1 MLPASL
7 PAGEASAA
15 AQDAVADLL
24 RRASEAEHAGEL
36 GKAVMLLFH
45 AAGSLDALAAGSFAE
60 DADNLRAQAAACRA
74 RAQGLQAD
82 AAAAKRLAEEQA
94 VAQHAAQRP
103 APAAV
108 VAAAGAALAFCAAG
122 PVTAVVAAVSGVAIM
137 RRKDG
142 LGEAVRN
149 TGGFLADR
157 VADVRL
163 FDREH
168 QLSVKASEAAAAARA
183 RLEKAEDGLKQSH
196 PAVAAT
202 LGTAARAGGWALR
215 MSPVGLA
222 ASSAST
228 LAARGQQAAGH
239 AAYAANLATKGAAV
253 CDNVASAGAA
263 VMSAVAAG
271 TVAVV
276 SGVQSIGKA
285 TQGATEDTVLPGVTE
300 GVEPPCTSLT

>member
-15 AQDAVADLL
+15 ARDAVADLL
-24 RRASEAEHAGEL
+24 QRADEAELAGEL
-36 GKAVMLLFH
+36 PAAAMLLYH
-45 AAGSLDALAAGSFAE
+45 AAGSLEALAASSFAE
-60 DADNLRAQAAACRA
+60 EAVELRGRAAACRT
-74 RAQGLQAD
+74 RAQGLQV
-82 AAAAKRLAEEQA
+82 AAKRAAEELA

-103 APAAV
+103 PPAAAI
-108 VAAAGAALAFCAAG
+108 AAVGAALAFCAAG

-157 VADVRL
+157 VADARL

-168 QLSVKASEAAAAARA
+168 QLSVKAAAAAAAARA
-183 RLEKAEDGLKQSH
+183 RLERAEDGLKESH
-196 PAVAAT
+196 PHVAAT

-215 MSPVGLA
+215 MSPAGVA
-222 ASSAST
+222 ASSASS

-239 AAYAANLATKGAAV
+239 AAFAANLATRGAAV

-263 VMSAVAAG
+263 VASAVAAG
-271 TVAVV
+271 TAAMVG
-276 SGVQSIGKA
+276 GVQSLGRGPQDAALEGTA
-285 TQGATEDTVLPGVTE
+285 TPEDGDAVSQ
-300 GVEPPCTSLT
+300 PPVA